1 METDL
6 EMEMEMVLASV
17 LESVPALE
25 LESESVSG

>member
-6 EMEMEMVLASV
+6 EMEMVLASV